1 MTAFLES
8 LSDREL
14 VVAGITVYFLAVAV
28 LGWAFT
34 GRGAA

>member
-1 MTAFLES
+1 MSAYLES

-14 VVAGITVYFLAVAV
+14 AVAGIVVYFSAVAV

-34 GRGAA
+34 GRAG

>member
-1 MTAFLES
+1 MSDFLQS

-14 VVAGITVYFLAVAV
+14 VLLAWSAYFLAVAV

>member
-1 MTAFLES
+1 MTAFLQS

-14 VVAGITVYFLAVAV
+14 IIAGITAYFLAVAV